1 MKMMHKN
8 MGGMMDMKGK
18 KGMNNMEGMN
28 HKMK

>member
-1 MKMMHKN
+1 MMDMIHKN
-8 MGGMMDMKGK
+8 MGGNMDT